1 MAILNYFAIGI
12 LIAIL
17 GAQIFRSAG
26 KLAPLFGKRLI
37 GSVFL
42 ISAILI
48 FSYLSFLS
56 WQQYWAWKN
65 SEITRY
71 FLPPY
76 TGIFYF
82 ISYVKMHIWNSYLV
96 SLLFSILILTLFSF
110 INKRYSERI
119 FYPEEIYLAALAAF
133 LVGYPA
139 IFFYFSLVI
148 FIYLLIHIFSFL
160 ASRFFSQRLSLYYLW
175 MPSAIFVILIS
186 KWLQALSIWKL
197 FKF

>member
-1 MAILNYFAIGI
+1 MANLNYFAIGI

-17 GAQIFRSAG
+17 GAQIFRR
-26 KLAPLFGKRLI
+26 PFWGKRFI
-37 GSVFL
+37 GLTFL

-48 FSYLSFLS
+48 FGYLSFLS
-56 WQQYWAWKN
+56 WQQYWVWKN

-82 ISYVKMHIWNSYLV
+82 ISYVKMHIWNNYLV
-96 SLLFSILILTLFSF
+96 SLLLSILILNIFSF
-110 INKRYSERI
+110 INKRYSERF
-119 FYPEEIYLAALAAF
+119 FYQEEIYLAALAAF

-139 IFFYFSLVI
+139 IFFYFSLAV

-160 ASRFFSQRLSLYYLW
+160 SSRFSSQRLSLYYLW
-175 MPSAIFVILIS
+175 MPLAIFVILII
-186 KWLQALSIWKL
+186 KWLQTLSIWKL
-197 FKF
+197 LKF